1 MITITLVETRPN
13 LNVDFHRV
21 SGGHIDYIQKYND
34 IRHREVYGWTLS
46 NDLLSRTFVVSYTSQ
61 EDQDI
66 FLNDPIVMEMLSAQ
80 NTYNTNNN
88 ITTSKSVS

>member
-21 SGGHIDYIQKYND
+21 SGGHIDYIQKYNN

-61 EDQDI
+61 EDHDI

-80 NTYNTNNN
+80 NTHNIANN
-88 ITTSKSVS
+88 IATSKSVS